1 MFKGYEELEKM
12 NKGEVMEAMKE
23 MVYPN
28 RPRGGLKTINDKR
41 GTYIKE
47 FDGTDMSHFRPKID
61 EVTRSWGE
69 LERYPNALLRIM
81 AYRLWQQKYGSE
93 EE

>member
-12 NKGEVMEAMKE
+12 NKGDVMEAMKE

-28 RPRGGLKTINDKR
+28 RPKGGLKIMKDDN
-41 GTYIKE
+41 GTYLKE
-47 FDGTDMSHFRPKID
+47 FNGTDMSDFRPKID
-61 EVTRSWGE
+61 GETRTWGE
-69 LERYPNALLRIM
+69 LKKYPNPLLRIL